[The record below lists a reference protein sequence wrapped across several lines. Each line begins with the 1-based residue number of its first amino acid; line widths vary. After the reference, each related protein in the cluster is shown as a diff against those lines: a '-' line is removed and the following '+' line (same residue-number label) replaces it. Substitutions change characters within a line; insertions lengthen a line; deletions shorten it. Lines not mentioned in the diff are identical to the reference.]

1 MSTLIQQK
9 RYLLRLICL
18 ILWSI
23 LRGSF
28 LYAQTDSVKILLNQ
42 AEQFI
47 KMDSLDKGIRIAHL
61 AFDKA
66 NTEGS
71 VWGAGEA
78 MRIIGSAY
86 RQNDKPA
93 KADEYL
99 TKAVRIF
106 EKTTFYERH
115 ARCLALLG
123 RVKQGQRNFAEATE
137 LYTQSL
143 AIYNQKLS
151 PEEMVLYRDL
161 KAFILERMTVIL
173 SNQKQYD
180 QAETYATEAYNLC
193 EQVGDKGRWEITA
206 TAVGNV
212 YFWKKNYE
220 KAAFY
225 YQKAYELAKD
235 IGRNTGRTLN
245 NLGIVASKAG
255 QLDKAIDYYTEAIE
269 QYQKIGGTDMIAQ
282 TQINIAELNNDK
294 GNYDRAI
301 KLATLGTQTIAKSKT
316 ITGLTEGYEVLL
328 TAYIKSNDLPRALD
342 VQRQYSFLKDSLS
355 NSSRKKEMLEAQ
367 VKFETERKDKEIQL
381 LSKEKLLSDLQLQQ
395 KNFDLI
401 NQKLSTERN
410 AKSIALLQ
418 QAKVLQESELA
429 RTTAELE
436 KEKQIGLNK
445 NAELV
450 LSQQEIKINKQEAE
464 VQSKNNAIL
473 RGSLLAVLCI
483 GLLLWQLLRYRQR
496 IKHEREELANF
507 RLLEVNK
514 KLLYETELR
523 ALGAQMNPHFIFNC
537 LNSIKLYTLE
547 NDSITAADYLS
558 KFSRLIRMVLEN
570 SRSEKIT
577 LDEELETL
585 QLYMDMEAMR
595 FKNKVKYTIDV
606 AKTIDQQFIEIPPLL
621 LQPYVENAV
630 WHGLMHREQGGTIH
644 IEVTQPHENTLH
656 VVITD
661 NGIGRKA
668 AADLKSKSATKKKS
682 LGMQMTTERIDL
694 INQNLKNQTQ
704 VQVIDLENTE
714 GVALGTKVIIEIQ
727 I

>member
-401 NQKLSTERN
+401 NQKLAGCQRLIWLAMTLISLFAGIIFLASSTE
-410 AKSIALLQ
+410 L
-418 QAKVLQESELA
+418 
-429 RTTAELE
+429 TAW
-436 KEKQIGLNK
+436 
-445 NAELV
+445 
-450 LSQQEIKINKQEAE
+450 
-464 VQSKNNAIL
+464 L
-473 RGSLLAVLCI
+473 RLPLTI
-483 GLLLWQLLRYRQR
+483 
-496 IKHEREELANF
+496 
-507 RLLEVNK
+507 
-514 KLLYETELR
+514 
-523 ALGAQMNPHFIFNC
+523 
-537 LNSIKLYTLE
+537 
-547 NDSITAADYLS
+547 ITAWVYFHLTMWVAMAVSLRMRVQTQATITILAIIVAWVALPLLVVSLIGDLTHQNLKEVCWLDLLS
-558 KFSRLIRMVLEN
+558 PLSAIIDDGKYAKHYEGRPSQSFSMWLNRMVLN
-570 SRSEKIT
+570 LCWYGGIWWLVRRHCLKHA
-577 LDEELETL
+577 D
-585 QLYMDMEAMR
+585 A
-595 FKNKVKYTIDV
+595 
-606 AKTIDQQFIEIPPLL
+606 LL
-621 LQPYVENAV
+621 
-630 WHGLMHREQGGTIH
+630 
-644 IEVTQPHENTLH
+644 
-656 VVITD
+656 
-661 NGIGRKA
+661 GRA
-668 AADLKSKSATKKKS
+668 C
-682 LGMQMTTERIDL
+682 
-694 INQNLKNQTQ
+694 
-704 VQVIDLENTE
+704 
-714 GVALGTKVIIEIQ
+714 
-727 I
+727 